1 MPAKGEIVDMNR
13 VGGRLCL
20 DFVNTVDWRGRQE
33 RGEYLNDYGDLL
45 VWSRHLGVLSESEYT
60 ALEKAS
66 LIHKEEA
73 DKVYRKAIE
82 YRETIYRTFSS
93 VASGTEPHASDI
105 RAINEELMRASIHRR
120 LVKTESGYSLGFDGE
135 PSLNRMLWQIS
146 SSVTDLLTSSEPN
159 WVKRCGSEECGWLFY
174 DTSRNRSRK
183 WCDMKEC
190 GNRMKAKRHYSRT
203 TARPL

>member
-1 MPAKGEIVDMNR
+1 MPINGEIVDMNR

-33 RGEYLNDYGDLL
+33 RGEYLNDYLDLL
-45 VWSRHLGVLSESEYT
+45 IWSRHVGILSESEYA

-66 LIHKEEA
+66 LINKEEA
-73 DKVYRKAIE
+73 EKVYRRAID
-82 YRETIYRTFSS
+82 YRETIYRAFSC
-93 VASGTEPHASDI
+93 VASGTEPHVSDI
-105 RAINEELMRASIHRR
+105 RAINEELTRASTHRK
-120 LVKTESGYSLGFDGE
+120 LIKTENGYSLGFDDE
-135 PSLNRMLWQIS
+135 PSLDRMLWQIS
-146 SSVTDLLTSSEPN
+146 SSVIALLTSTEPN
-159 WVKRCGSEECGWLFY
+159 RVKRCGSEECGWLFY

-203 TARPL
+203 TARSL

>member
-33 RGEYLNDYGDLL
+33 RGEDLNDYGDLL
-45 VWSRHLGVLSESEYT
+45 VWSRHVGLLSESEFR

-66 LIHKEEA
+66 RINKEEA
-73 DKVYRKAIE
+73 DKVYRRAIE
-82 YRETIYRTFSS
+82 YREAIYRAFSS
-93 VASGTEPHASDI
+93 VASGTESHPSDI

-120 LVKTESGYSLGFDGE
+120 LVKTESGYSLGFDDE
-135 PSLNRMLWQIS
+135 PSLDRMLWQIS
-146 SSVTDLLTSSEPN
+146 SSVIDLLTSSEPN
-159 WVKRCGSEECGWLFY
+159 RVKMCGSEECGWLFY

-203 TARPL
+203 MARPL